1 MKTRSSDQIRGEKRT
16 RGWHPAFQLTE
27 QRPWPCHQEDMAS
40 KGAQDEREGGGNE
53 LEKETQLRKMQKQKA
68 GFLGGKSIKLTN
80 CQQK

>member
-1 MKTRSSDQIRGEKRT
+1 MERSRGQ
-16 RGWHPAFQLTE
+16 HPAFQLTE
-27 QRPWPCHQEDMAS
+27 QRPWPCHQEDIAS

-80 CQQK
+80 CQPK